1 MGTAVG
7 LDFGTTNTVVT
18 YLDTKGKFRAFKQNG
33 SPLFPSVIFFKS
45 KDDYVIGETAKQL
58 GEGKNSE
65 AKISSFKTALNNDNK
80 PYILKLDDDTN
91 LKIMPKAAVRFFL
104 NKLMR
109 EVQEYLIKKFGA
121 ENGIIDRA
129 VITVPTK
136 FKDSACNAI
145 KTAAASAMNLNP
157 GKIKLVYEPTAAA
170 VAAQRDEDTDAT
182 KFLIYD
188 FGGGTFDVSLMQKE
202 NNVFKQIVT
211 DGDPKCGG
219 DLLTNILAKQ
229 LLEWANEEYGTN
241 FPFDADDFDEELHGI
256 SEEKYKRNLVEILN
270 SANKTKI
277 NLSEEKECS
286 ATFQFWISD
295 EKNENY
301 IVDVSRVDF
310 ENLIRKVINHTAEI
324 TQKIVDGA
332 DAKSVGGIDKIVL
345 AGGSSQIPMIREIL
359 RDKLGKFDINYS
371 DNVSTLISRGAAILA
386 QNIESLENVTSQK
399 TTMQLGIS
407 TTEGMQRGIFKTIID
422 KDLSLPCENESD
434 FRLLKDNQSQLK
446 ISYYERDIKNFPDAK
461 KIGDDG
467 INQVDILNID
477 LPQGLK
483 KDSTIVRIKFKVNKD
498 SSLEFSAKVLSN
510 DGKIIGE
517 DKIKVSK
524 DSDLF

>member
-1 MGTAVG
+1 MGTAIG

-18 YLDTKGKFRAFKQNG
+18 YHDNKGKFKTFKKNG
-33 SPLFPSVIFFKS
+33 SPLLPSIIYFKNR
-45 KDDYVIGETAKQL
+45 DDYAIGETAKQL
-58 GEGKNSE
+58 GDGKNPK
-65 AKISSFKTALNNDNK
+65 AMASSFKTELNKDNK
-80 PYILKLDDDTN
+80 PYMLTLDDGTN
-91 LKIMPKAAVRFFL
+91 LKVMPKAAVRFFL
-104 NKLMR
+104 NKLIG
-109 EVQEYLIKKFGA
+109 EVQDHLIKKFGA

-136 FKDSACNAI
+136 FKDSACSAI

-157 GKIKLVYEPTAAA
+157 GKIKLVFEPTAAA
-170 VAAQRDEDTDAT
+170 VAAQNDDDTDAT
-182 KFLIYD
+182 RFLIYD

-219 DLLTNILAKQ
+219 DLLTKILAKQ
-229 LLEWANEEYGTN
+229 LLEWANEEYGKD
-241 FPFDADDFDEELHGI
+241 FPFDEDDFDEELHGI
-256 SEEKYKRNLVEILN
+256 SEEKYKKNLYAILKT
-270 SANKTKI
+270 ANETKI
-277 NLSEEKECS
+277 ALSDEIECT
-286 ATFQFWISD
+286 ATFQFWTSD
-295 EKNENY
+295 TQNENY

-332 DAKSVGGIDKIVL
+332 EAKAIGGIDKIIL

-359 RDKLGKFDINYS
+359 QDKLGNFNISYS
-371 DNVSTLISRGAAILA
+371 GNVSTLISRGAAILA

-407 TTEGMQRGIFKTIID
+407 TTEGLQRGIFKTIID

-434 FRLLKDNQSQLK
+434 FRLLKDNQVNLK
-446 ISYYERDIKNFPDAK
+446 IAYYERDIKNFPDAK

-467 INQVDILNID
+467 INLVDILNID

-483 KDSTIVRIKFKVNKD
+483 KNSTVVRIKFKVNKD
-498 SSLEFSAKVLSN
+498 SSLEFSAQVLSN
-510 DGKIIGE
+510 DGQIIGG
-517 DKIKVSK
+517 DKIKIKK